1 MNHLKTY
8 SEQSELCNESLRDK
22 MIPKSD
28 KELDNAFKKIISN
41 CQVLSDFKNWRSG
54 ELEEISELTRKPL
67 DELYYIDEESENFDI
82 IHDYISNTLDN
93 IPDLSNPITL
103 KNLSNSGD
111 QCYCFPKQKLAY
123 WTDGFGGVVAW
134 AFSENIFKN

>member
-1 MNHLKTY
+1 MITKFNTY
-8 SEQSELCNESLRDK
+8 NESLRDK

-28 KELDNAFKKIISN
+28 KELDNAFKKMISN

-54 ELEEISELTRKPL
+54 ELEEISELTGKSL

-82 IHDYISNTLDN
+82 IHDYISNVLDN

-111 QCYCFPKQKLAY
+111 HCYCFPEQKLAY
-123 WTDGFGGVVAW
+123 WTDGFDGVVAW